1 MLTVVVRNPVRH
13 LPSETDTVGGMRIF
27 AYLCPY
33 LFRIVHIF
41 WTARG
46 CVDGLVSMFCSDLR
60 RSFGT
65 TSLLFSG
72 YTLSLLGYVS
82 GEQRGGA
89 AEILS
94 RIGVEHG
101 N

>member
-1 MLTVVVRNPVRH
+1 MVRSGPRQ
-13 LPSETDTVGGMRIF
+13 TFDI
-27 AYLCPY
+27 
-33 LFRIVHIF
+33 
-41 WTARG
+41 
-46 CVDGLVSMFCSDLR
+46 
-60 RSFGT
+60 

-72 YTLSLLGYVS
+72 YTLSLVGRVS

-94 RIGVEHG
+94 RIGAEHG

>member
-1 MLTVVVRNPVRH
+1 MDLRISKTVSV
-13 LPSETDTVGGMRIF
+13 SD
-27 AYLCPY
+27 CP
-33 LFRIVHIF
+33 LF

-46 CVDGLVSMFCSDLR
+46 CVDGVVFMFFFDPR
-60 RSFGT
+60 QSFGT

-72 YTLSLLGYVS
+72 YTLSLPGRVS
-82 GEQRGGA
+82 GEQQGGA

-94 RIGVEHG
+94 RIRVEHV